1 LKGLNF
7 MEIEKRLEKLGINL
21 PDPPAPAAQ
30 YVPAVVCGEFAF
42 VAGQT
47 PKEGRELVYK
57 GKVGRDLT
65 VEEGADAARICA
77 MRCISA
83 IKEAIGD
90 LDRVERIVQITGYVN
105 CGEDF
110 EKHSLVIN
118 GASDF
123 LEKVF
128 GEKGRHARVAA
139 GANSLPGNAAV
150 EIRMTA
156 KIK

>member
-1 LKGLNF
+1 MKGADKVL
-7 MEIEKRLEKLGINL
+7 IEKRLQELGINL
-21 PDPPAPAAQ
+21 PHPPAPAAQ
-30 YVPAVVCGEFAF
+30 YVPAVLCGEFAF

-47 PKEGRELVYK
+47 PKEGTRLVYR
-57 GKVGRDLT
+57 GKVGKELT

-77 MRCISA
+77 LRCISA
-83 IKEAIGD
+83 IREATGD

-110 EKHSLVIN
+110 DKHSLVIN
-118 GASDF
+118 GASDL
-123 LEKVF
+123 LEKIF
-128 GEKGRHARVAA
+128 GQKGRHSRVAV

>member
-1 LKGLNF
+1 LKGAVL
-7 MEIEKRLEKLGINL
+7 MSIEKRLEELGVIL

-30 YVPAVVCGEFAF
+30 YVPALICGELVF

-47 PKEGRELVYK
+47 PKDGTELLYK
-57 GKVGRDLT
+57 GKVGRDITL
-65 VEEGADAARICA
+65 EEGREAAGICA
-77 MRCISA
+77 KRCISA
-83 IKEAIGD
+83 VKGAIGD
-90 LDRVERIVQITGYVN
+90 LDRVEKIVQITGYVN

-110 EKHSLVIN
+110 EKHSMVIN

-128 GEKGRHARVAA
+128 GEKGRHSRVAV

-150 EIRMTA
+150 ELQMIV
-156 KIK
+156 KLK